1 MKRTAAAALVLALA
15 SPGLLAA
22 CGKQAD
28 KPKETPTAPVAPTTP
43 PVAQPTTPT
52 TPPATTPPTAAAGEV
67 KVVQARP
74 TVGMR
79 WTKVDDLTSSMVITA
94 GDKKLTIDGKR
105 HYRHEHEVLA
115 VDAAGL
121 VTKVKVSY
129 PEHEESES
137 KNGEAKDKVS
147 PLKGK
152 SYIVSVENG
161 EIKATL
167 ADGGA
172 ISKEEHA
179 DLAADQ
185 DELGK
190 PRVMDQIMASRTWK
204 VGEPYLL
211 TAEELAQIA
220 ASKSARAPRASVIG
234 FTLREV
240 KGDLAVFDMKTTM
253 HVEGKAEVDM
263 EMAGAVT
270 LDTKTGH
277 PIELALT
284 GPAKGKA
291 GGFPVEGTMSGKT
304 SYQYATP

>member
-1 MKRTAAAALVLALA
+1 MKRTAAAAALVLALA

-22 CGKQAD
+22 CGKKAD
-28 KPKETPTAPVAPTTP
+28 KPRETPTAPAAPTTP

-52 TPPATTPPTAAAGEV
+52 TPPATTPPTAAGEV

-74 TVGMR
+74 AVGMQ
-79 WTKVDDLTSSMVITA
+79 WTKVDDLTSTMVVTA
-94 GDKKLTIDGKR
+94 GDKKLTIDTKR
-105 HYRHEHEVLA
+105 HFRHEHEVLA

-121 VTKVKVSY
+121 VTQVKASY
-129 PEHEESES
+129 PEHEESERR
-137 KNGEAKDKVS
+137 NGEAKDKVS

-152 SYIVSVENG
+152 SYIVSVEGG

-172 ISKEEHA
+172 ISKEELEE
-179 DLAADQ
+179 LAADQ

-190 PRVMDQIMASRTWK
+190 PRVMDQIIASRTWK
-204 VGEPYLL
+204 VGELYLL
-211 TAEELAQIA
+211 TAAELAQIA
-220 ASKSARAPRASVIG
+220 ASKGARAPRASVIG

-240 KGDLAVFDMKTTM
+240 KGDLAIFDMKTTM
-253 HVEGKAEVDM
+253 HVEGKAQIDM
-263 EMAGAVT
+263 EMAGSVI
-270 LDTKTGH
+270 LDTRTGR
-277 PIELALT
+277 PIEVALT

-291 GGFPVEGTMSGKT
+291 GNFPVEGTMSGKT